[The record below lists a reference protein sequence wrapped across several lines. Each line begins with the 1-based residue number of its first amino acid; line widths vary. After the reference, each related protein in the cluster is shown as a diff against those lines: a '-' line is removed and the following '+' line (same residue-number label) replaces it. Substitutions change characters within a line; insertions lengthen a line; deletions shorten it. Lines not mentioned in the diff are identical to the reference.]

1 MKLSNDKRAEG
12 WVQKQNTTKRLN
24 DMEKYVKEA
33 IF

>member
-1 MKLSNDKRAEG
+1 MKLSNDNCAEG
-12 WVQKQNTTKRLN
+12 WVQKQNTPKRLN